1 MEFCAKN
8 ILLNLHSAFKATMK
22 ELEENETITRV
33 ANMEDVRENLII
45 ELDDILNDILVN
57 LADGY
62 PPGPSLRRNPQNEIG
77 HNRGQPHRR

>member
-62 PPGPSLRRNPQNEIG
+62 PQAPASGGTPRMR
-77 HNRGQPHRR
+77 